1 MYTVKMYK
9 FPMPHKNPYMEQS
22 SFAISRQLF
31 RKTASTVPQSKPI
44 KTQNQSRDSFGRIQK
59 LKASAARSSAS
70 FNNVPVRFDNNDP
83 NDLVSALAKTR
94 NIGAAVPKN
103 AIPQ

>member
-1 MYTVKMYK
+1 MYK
-9 FPMPHKNPYMEQS
+9 FSMPHKNPYMEQN

-31 RKTASTVPQSKPI
+31 RKTASTIPQSKPI

-59 LKASAARSSAS
+59 LKADAARSSAS
-70 FNNVPVRFDNNDP
+70 YNNTPVSFDNNDT
-83 NDLVSALAKTR
+83 NDLISALAKAR